1 MKLKQVSVFLEN
13 KKGRLAEVT
22 GLIADKKINIRALAL
37 ADTADFG
44 VLRLIVNDP
53 DRCFE
58 ALKAAGFVAQRTDVI
73 AVEVEDKPGGLKR
86 VLDLFDRHDVNI
98 EYMYAFV
105 EKKSDKAIVII
116 RIDQP
121 ERAIEVLGS
130 EGVQVLSADVISKL

>member
-1 MKLKQVSVFLEN
+1 MKLQQVSVFLEN

-22 GLIADKKINIRALAL
+22 GLIADSGINIRALSL

-73 AVEVEDKPGGLKR
+73 AVEVDDRPGGLKR
-86 VLDLFDRHDVNI
+86 ILDVFDDNGINI

-105 EKKSDKAIVII
+105 EKKADKAIVII
-116 RIDQP
+116 RIDHP
-121 ERAIEVLGS
+121 ERAIDVLGAQ
-130 EGVQVLSADVISKL
+130 GVNVLSSEVIGKL